1 MVNSQIAYK
10 PSSSNP
16 DYSTDGTKT
25 TAQLGKVKVAY
36 VKGASEVKETS
47 NGTYLTLT
55 FDVAATAPAGE
66 YVVKTVGT
74 EGTYGFYTVAAPLDV
89 TMLDNVIV
97 IKDNSVVVEPTTTTT
112 EEPTTE
118 ATTTTTTAAP
128 DVTTTT
134 TTAAPDVTTT
144 EGTTT
149 TTTVYSPSSTGGGG
163 VKQTTTTTEATTE
176 ATTAKVEATTE
187 ATTLF
192 TVDADGNI
200 VFTTPDGN
208 VVKINPKTDVVNEN
222 PYFKDILGS
231 YAEDYILAL
240 AKYGILTG
248 TGDDMYSPELPC
260 KRADFAILINNT
272 LGLETTITKNFD
284 DNTNPEKYYYN
295 DVRMGYSAGILS
307 GYGDNNYKPENYCTR
322 EEMFVLVAKTLEY
335 IGVDVTSTSESVL
348 NKYADK
354 ADISWWSSPY
364 CAFLTDAGII
374 TGTNGNIE
382 PDRYINRAEM
392 AVMMYKDY
400 EYIVNYIDEL
410 KAKAAAAAVEEEEET
425 TIEESTEATT
435 AAPVATVT
443 ATATDDEEEE

>member
-1 MVNSQIAYK
+1 
-10 PSSSNP
+10 
-16 DYSTDGTKT
+16 
-25 TAQLGKVKVAY
+25 
-36 VKGASEVKETS
+36 
-47 NGTYLTLT
+47 
-55 FDVAATAPAGE
+55 
-66 YVVKTVGT
+66 
-74 EGTYGFYTVAAPLDV
+74 
-89 TMLDNVIV
+89 MLDNVIV
-97 IKDNSVVVEPTTTTT
+97 IKDNSVVVDPTTTTT
-112 EEPTTE
+112 EEPTT
-118 ATTTTTTAAP
+118 
-128 DVTTTT
+128 D
-134 TTAAPDVTTT
+134 
-144 EGTTT
+144 GTTT
-149 TTTVYSPSSTGGGG
+149 TTIAADTTTETSTKGSNSSSGGGG
-163 VKQTTTTTEATTE
+163 TKKTTTTEATTE
-176 ATTAKVEATTE
+176 ATTAKVEASTE
-187 ATTLF
+187 ATTAAAKDF
-192 TVDADGNI
+192 KVDADGNI

-208 VVKINPKTDVVNEN
+208 EVKVNVKTDVIDPDVTYDDIVGKYYE
-222 PYFKDILGS
+222 PYV
-231 YAEDYILAL
+231 LAL
-240 AKYGILTG
+240 AKRGIISG
-248 TGDDMYSPELPC
+248 TGNNMYSPELPC

-335 IGVDVTSTSESVL
+335 LGVDVTSTSESVL

-374 TGTNGNIE
+374 TGSNGNIE